1 MALSG
6 SNMRQHRRT
15 KVKDGSKVR
24 RKWNIMV
31 FKEKMGRR
39 GEMLM
44 HVM

>member
-6 SNMRQHRRT
+6 SNMRRT

-24 RKWNIMV
+24 RKLNIMV

-39 GEMLM
+39 GEMLT